1 MPSRTPV
8 DGRQRAGQPVTPRDA
23 SDEASLEL
31 PHERDQATDM
41 TNKSP
46 DPLIKQ
52 ASIDLKNK
60 LQDTD
65 KRPPMNKTY
74 DDLKKS

>member
-8 DGRQRAGQPVTPRDA
+8 DGGPLTDRHLTQRDA
-23 SDEASLEL
+23 SDETSLEL

-52 ASIDLKNK
+52 ASMDLKNR

-65 KRPPMNKTY
+65 KRPPMNKAY
-74 DDLKKS
+74 DDLKKP